1 MLGLFDQDFHVI
13 FGCFMTDIEIF
24 HFFLSKETMDVNNSG
39 QVHNVTVPRLKD
51 DEMIMIHE
59 RKKTLACEKQDDVQ
73 HVFARIVML
82 GLVLV
87 DSLVSFGSRL
97 FK

>member
-1 MLGLFDQDFHVI
+1 
-13 FGCFMTDIEIF
+13 MTDIEIF
-24 HFFLSKETMDVNNSG
+24 HYFLSKETMDVNNSG

-59 RKKTLACEKQDDVQ
+59 RKKTLASEKQDDVQ
-73 HVFARIVML
+73 RVFARIVML

>member
-39 QVHNVTVPRLKD
+39 QVHNVTASA
-51 DEMIMIHE
+51 E
-59 RKKTLACEKQDDVQ
+59 R
-73 HVFARIVML
+73 
-82 GLVLV
+82 
-87 DSLVSFGSRL
+87 
-97 FK
+97 